1 MTNEEFQR
9 WLAGVEQLTVA
20 QRERLQQVA
29 QEQGDEAASLAAI
42 ELRVDARRRCPR
54 CGAGGAVRRGC
65 ANRLR
70 RYACKACRR
79 TFHALTGTPLA
90 GLRHRERWR
99 ACGRAL
105 VARESVRKA
114 AERCGVA
121 PSTAFRW
128 RHRCVAQAG
137 EPGGPLAGLVE
148 ADETCFRHSRKGERN
163 LNRKPRRR
171 GGPAR
176 RRGLSRE
183 PVPVLV
189 ATARGGGTAG
199 AVLETASQANLQA
212 ALEPLL
218 ASDAGTGC
226 PGCARSLGV
235 QHEAVNRA
243 AGQRLRGSHPIQ
255 TVNQRHRQLQQFPL
269 PFHGVA
275 TKCRGNHLRWHQ
287 EIGLASQPSPRACLP
302 ASLAPQC
309 TRFAN

>member
-29 QEQGDEAASLAAI
+29 QEQGDEAASRAAI
-42 ELRVDARRRCPR
+42 ELRVDERRRCPR
-54 CGAGGAVRRGC
+54 CGTGGAVRRGC
-65 ANRLR
+65 AHRLR

-90 GLRHRERWR
+90 GLHHRERW
-99 ACGRAL
+99 L
-105 VARESVRKA
+105 ARESVRKA

-148 ADETCFRHSRKGERN
+148 ADEKCFRHSRKGERN
-163 LNRKPRRR
+163 RNRPPRRR

-176 RRGLSRE
+176 RRGLSLE
-183 PVPVLV
+183 PVPVRG

-199 AVLETASQANLQA
+199 AVLETASQ
-212 ALEPLL
+212 
-218 ASDAGTGC
+218 
-226 PGCARSLGV
+226 
-235 QHEAVNRA
+235 
-243 AGQRLRGSHPIQ
+243 
-255 TVNQRHRQLQQFPL
+255 
-269 PFHGVA
+269 
-275 TKCRGNHLRWHQ
+275 
-287 EIGLASQPSPRACLP
+287 PSPRACLL

>member
-42 ELRVDARRRCPR
+42 ELRVDERRRCPR

-65 ANRLR
+65 AHRLR

-90 GLRHRERWR
+90 
-99 ACGRAL
+99 
-105 VARESVRKA
+105 
-114 AERCGVA
+114 
-121 PSTAFRW
+121 
-128 RHRCVAQAG
+128 
-137 EPGGPLAGLVE
+137 GPLAGLVE

-183 PVPVLV
+183 PVPVRV

-199 AVLETASQANLQA
+199 AVLETASQ
-212 ALEPLL
+212 
-218 ASDAGTGC
+218 
-226 PGCARSLGV
+226 
-235 QHEAVNRA
+235 
-243 AGQRLRGSHPIQ
+243 
-255 TVNQRHRQLQQFPL
+255 
-269 PFHGVA
+269 
-275 TKCRGNHLRWHQ
+275 
-287 EIGLASQPSPRACLP
+287 PSPRACLL

>member
-1 MTNEEFQR
+1 M
-9 WLAGVEQLTVA
+9 A

-42 ELRVDARRRCPR
+42 ELRVDARRRC
-54 CGAGGAVRRGC
+54 AH
-65 ANRLR
+65 RLR

-90 GLRHRERWR
+90 GLHQRERWL
-99 ACGRAL
+99 AC
-105 VARESVRKA
+105 ESVRK
-114 AERCGVA
+114 
-121 PSTAFRW
+121 
-128 RHRCVAQAG
+128 
-137 EPGGPLAGLVE
+137 

-163 LNRKPRRR
+163 LDRKPRRR

-183 PVPVLV
+183 PVPVRV

-199 AVLETASQANLQA
+199 AVLETASQANLQEA
-212 ALEPLL
+212 RKPLR
-218 ASDAGTGC
+218 APDAVLVTDGGT
-226 PGCARSLGV
+226 GCARSLGV

-255 TVNQRHRQLQQFPL
+255 TVNQRHRQRQQFLLPL
-269 PFHGVA
+269 HGVA
-275 TKCRGNHLRWHQ
+275 TKCLGNYLRWHQ
-287 EIGLASQPSPRACLP
+287 EIGLASQPSPRACLL